1 MSSVVLDA
9 SAVLAVMHR
18 ERGHEKVMP
27 HLEGGLISA
36 VNYAEVLKK
45 VAERGADLLVARLY
59 LQNLTLTIVPFDQ
72 AQAVETA
79 KLWPLVQGRGLSLAD
94 RACLALGILK
104 KAPIVTGDTGM
115 AEVDVPVKVKLFR

>member
-79 KLWPLVQGRGLSLAD
+79 KLWPAVQGKGLSLAD
-94 RACLALGILK
+94 RACLALGILNN
-104 KAPIVTGDTGM
+104 APIVTGDSGM
-115 AEVDVPVKVKLFR
+115 AAVDVPVKIKLFR